1 MHGCMIAWMHEKM
14 TDRGRQTVLVEHGAH
29 SAERK
34 VEAKKGSVIFP
45 PLCKGGSSKA
55 GRGI

>member
-1 MHGCMIAWMHEKM
+1 MIAWMHEKM